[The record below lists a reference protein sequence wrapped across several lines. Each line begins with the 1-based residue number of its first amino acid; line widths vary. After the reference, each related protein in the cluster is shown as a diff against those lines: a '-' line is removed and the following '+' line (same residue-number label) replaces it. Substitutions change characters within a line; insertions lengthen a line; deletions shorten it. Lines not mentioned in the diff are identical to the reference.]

1 MKFSVEKE
9 SFLSA
14 VAKTSRSVAQKSSIP
29 VLEGILIKAEGEKV
43 SLTGYDLEIAISC
56 EVDAKVAREG
66 GAVISAK
73 LLGDICRATNG
84 ATIDI
89 DCSDVKIEITS
100 GSVFYEISS
109 MNIKDY
115 PELPRGD
122 TVPAATIDGM
132 DFKYMIDKTIF
143 ACNQNDK
150 RPVNTGELFE
160 LKSDK
165 LTVVALDGYR
175 LAVCSKDVGKA
186 EEDVNIIIPFKTM
199 QEMSRLIN
207 DDIGNITVCASR
219 YYVLFSCDEFS
230 LLSRLIEGD
239 FVDYK
244 KVIPD
249 GVKTTVKV
257 DVKEFTRC
265 IERASLVIS
274 ERIRNPLRITFDESG
289 IHVSCKTALG
299 SVNDNIDC
307 EFEGLPLEIGFNN
320 RYLLDA
326 LRACGCE
333 KVVLEIIDS
342 ITAVK
347 LISDDK
353 NDEFLYLVLPVRFKV
368 SAGKTEE

>member
-56 EVDAKVAREG
+56 EVEANITREG
-66 GAVISAK
+66 SAVISAK

-89 DCSDVKIEITS
+89 DCDDIKIEITS

-109 MNIKDY
+109 MNLRDY

-122 TVPAATIDGM
+122 TVPAATIDGA
-132 DFKYMIDKTIF
+132 DLKYMIEKTLF

-160 LKSDK
+160 LRSDK

-175 LAVCSKDVGKA
+175 LAICNKDIGNT
-186 EEDVNIIIPFKTM
+186 EEEVSIIIPFKTM
-199 QEMSRLIN
+199 QEISRLVN
-207 DDIGNITVCASR
+207 EDTGDIKVCASR
-219 YYVLFSCDEFS
+219 YYVLFSCNDFS

-244 KVIPD
+244 KVIPA
-249 GVKTTVKV
+249 GVNTTVKV

-265 IERASLVIS
+265 IERASLVIN
-274 ERIRNPLRITFDESG
+274 ERIRNPLRISFDETG
-289 IHVSCKTALG
+289 IHVSCRTALG

-320 RYLLDA
+320 RYL
-326 LRACGCE
+326 
-333 KVVLEIIDS
+333 
-342 ITAVK
+342 
-347 LISDDK
+347 
-353 NDEFLYLVLPVRFKV
+353 
-368 SAGKTEE
+368 

>member
-29 VLEGILIKAEGEKV
+29 VLEGILIRAEGEKV

-56 EVDAKVAREG
+56 EVEAKIIREG

-89 DCSDVKIEITS
+89 DCSDIKIEITS

-122 TVPAATIDGM
+122 TVPAATINGM
-132 DFKYMIDKTIF
+132 EFKYMIDKTIF

-160 LKSDK
+160 IKDNK
-165 LTVVALDGYR
+165 LTLVALDGYR
-175 LAVCSKDVGKA
+175 LAVCSKNVSKA
-186 EEDVNIIIPFKTM
+186 EEDISIIIPYKTM

-207 DDIGNITVCASR
+207 DGIENITVCASR
-219 YYVLFSCDEFS
+219 YYVLFICNEFS

-249 GVKTTVKV
+249 GVKSNIVV

-299 SVNDNIDC
+299 SVNDNIEC

-333 KVVLEIIDS
+333 KVNLEIIDS

-347 LISDDK
+347 LLSNDK
-353 NDEFLYLVLPVRFKV
+353 SDEFLYLVLPVRFKV
-368 SAGKTEE
+368 SAGKTED